1 MHVVTFSSL
10 LLLHLGIAHA
20 TSSANLIKS
29 SDTSSI
35 SNNVPWTL
43 ADNATVLADLR
54 SRLTKC
60 TYSKVKECIQDP
72 AHLSELG
79 LLVRAP
85 GYCLA
90 FDAAYVNVT
99 TPSAAIPNRYY
110 PTSVEAAYAAGFSN
124 KFSEWS
130 DDNREQFQVDCPLL
144 FNETIS
150 QGDDMLC
157 CTEKQ
162 YTGLSSQVRMIPGL
176 CSACKEN
183 LRNIFCQFTCSP
195 NNSMFLDVNEVRIMG
210 GDDEHPHAVFPA
222 IEEVTYYVG
231 NDWIRDIYDFCEDD
245 SSFSLLCNPNQ
256 DCSDGYGLMDFMGKY
271 AYNSIGSPLQLNVT
285 TMDKLP
291 KSTQMTKF
299 CHCDDAIATN
309 CILPMNNKMTS
320 CVGVCGSLCAV
331 GSNDDRTYSESCYGA
346 ISLASSNLGSE
357 SGFSTWGELNAFL
370 AANIPVTDWT
380 TLNYF
385 LVIFG
390 GVAAFILIVGFLVAD
405 WRERKSRHTGTP
417 HVGPYTPGIHGVAS
431 AMETSSTRISYLD
444 ELMTDKL
451 RTWALFVSTG
461 NRPKKIIPIVLCVV
475 AVCVAGLYNI
485 AIETDPIKLWV
496 STSSTSYQQ
505 RQHYGEMFN
514 PFYRSEQVILVPKD
528 GGNIFRSSVLKEAI
542 RVQNVAA
549 DVTYTSD
556 DDETT
561 IALDDICWKATGTGC
576 TVNSITQYFQNSI
589 EHFEF
594 YEKYGLE
601 MDHFS
606 NCLYSPTT
614 SDVALCTQLKN
625 ALEEGDSLPATMSD
639 CPCLSTF
646 GSPMNLYNT
655 YLGGFPDGAEKNY
668 TLFLESVAFVS
679 SYLNYNYAD
688 QDKNEPAI
696 KWEREYIKTM
706 KAEAEANTVFN
717 IYFYAEISVQDEV
730 DAESSNGMG
739 SVALSYCLMII
750 YISLGI
756 NRIKF
761 GREFFVSSKIMAG
774 FCGVMSIV
782 CGVASTIGIFM
793 WFGVKL
799 QLIIMEVVPFLS
811 LAIGV
816 DNIFLLIHAM
826 TEKEDQMRREQPSLF
841 VGLEH
846 NPKAIE
852 EITTII
858 VSESLAYIG
867 PSIFMASA
875 AEAAAFAFGS
885 ISAMPV
891 VLWFAAMACCAVAIN
906 FCLQLTLFLSVL
918 TLDKRRELSGKYD
931 IIFRRAKSQAPVA
944 RPQSQQIAEPLV
956 LQSNT
961 PAPEDSR
968 RSVTP
973 ENRTLTDVLD
983 HCVDA
988 YASILTCK
996 LVKLIVLLAFL
1007 GWTLWSIYSMESLD
1021 QGLPQK
1027 EAMPSDSYMIEYFNA
1042 LDVYL
1047 ATGAPVYFIVEAGYG
1062 RNPDT
1067 WSLNDESVETIF
1079 CKSKDVCDTY
1089 SIPNIMDALANEGDK
1104 TVTHISPGTTYSWM
1118 DDFWGFVNPDS
1129 ECCRVDSKGAYLP
1142 IKTGN
1147 DTYTTLR
1154 SKDDTCLATS
1164 VDVPPV
1170 PEDQYMS
1177 LFSMFATASAGASCS
1192 YGGGS
1197 IYRGQFSIDD
1207 EPIPTVNSSTP
1218 AVRLSSSGYG
1228 DEITAWSYMVTGT
1241 SNPTQQDY
1249 INSYKQ
1255 NLAAA
1260 DWISDKTGVDVWVY
1274 SLTYVY
1280 FEQYLTVIDD
1290 AYKLIGLALAAIF
1303 AITTLYLGSVFYS
1316 LVLSLMATNLVV
1328 LVLGLMQPLDIM
1340 LNGLSIVNLII
1351 AAGIAVEFCG
1361 HYVRFFAKTR
1371 GTGDERARD
1380 ALRQVF
1386 TSVIFGITI
1395 TKIIG
1400 LSVLTLADSRVF
1412 KKYYFRMYMLVV
1424 LCGVLNGMLLLPVL
1438 LSTIIDVKDFFLRR
1452 GSQKTDLR
1460 PSPVTRVG

>member
-1 MHVVTFSSL
+1 
-10 LLLHLGIAHA
+10 
-20 TSSANLIKS
+20 
-29 SDTSSI
+29 
-35 SNNVPWTL
+35 
-43 ADNATVLADLR
+43 
-54 SRLTKC
+54 
-60 TYSKVKECIQDP
+60 
-72 AHLSELG
+72 
-79 LLVRAP
+79 
-85 GYCLA
+85 
-90 FDAAYVNVT
+90 
-99 TPSAAIPNRYY
+99 
-110 PTSVEAAYAAGFSN
+110 
-124 KFSEWS
+124 
-130 DDNREQFQVDCPLL
+130 
-144 FNETIS
+144 
-150 QGDDMLC
+150 
-157 CTEKQ
+157 
-162 YTGLSSQVRMIPGL
+162 MIPGL

-195 NNSMFLDVNEVRIMG
+195 NNSLFLDINEVRIMG
-210 GDDEHPHAVFPA
+210 GDDEHPDAIFPA
-222 IEEVTYYVG
+222 VEEATYYVG

-256 DCSDGYGLMDFMGKY
+256 NCTDGYGLMEYMGKY
-271 AYNSIGSPLQLNVT
+271 AYNSIGSPLQINVT

-291 KSTQMTKF
+291 KMTQMTEF
-299 CHCDDAIATN
+299 CHCDNANATN

-331 GSNDDRTYSESCYGA
+331 DPNDGRTYSKSCYGA
-346 ISLASSNLGSE
+346 VNNFATGSGNAD
-357 SGFSTWGELNAFL
+357 SGGDPTWAELNAYL
-370 AANIPVTDWT
+370 ATNIPVTDWT
-380 TLNYF
+380 PLNYF

-390 GVAAFILIVGFLVAD
+390 GVVASIIIMGFIVAGL
-405 WRERKSRHTGTP
+405 RERNSDIPNPHTGTP
-417 HVGPYTPGIHGVAS
+417 QVGPYTPEIHGVAH
-431 AMETSSTRISYLD
+431 ATENGATRLSYLD

-461 NRPKKIIPIVLCVV
+461 NRAMRIIPMVLCVV
-475 AVCVAGLYNI
+475 AVCVAGLHNI
-485 AIETDPIKLWV
+485 EIETDPIKLWV
-496 STSSTSYQQ
+496 STTSTSYQQ
-505 RQHYGEMFN
+505 RKHYGEIFN

-528 GGNIFRSSVLKEAI
+528 GGNIYRSSIIKEAI

-549 DVTYTSD
+549 NVIYTSD
-556 DDETT
+556 DGNIT

-576 TVNSITQYFQNSI
+576 TINSITQYFQNNM

-601 MDHFS
+601 MNHFS

-614 SDVALCTQLKN
+614 SDVALCTELKN
-625 ALEEGDSLPATMSD
+625 ALEEGDTLPATMSD

-655 YLGGFPDGAEKNY
+655 YLGGFPDGAESNY
-668 TLFLESVAFVS
+668 TLFLESTAFVS

-688 QDKNEPAI
+688 QDKNNPAI

-706 KAEAEANTVFN
+706 KVEAEANTVFDV
-717 IYFYAEISVQDEV
+717 YFYAEISVQDEV
-730 DAESSNGMG
+730 DAESSNGMD

-756 NRIKF
+756 NRIKS
-761 GREFFVSSKIMAG
+761 GREFFVSSKIVAG
-774 FCGVMSIV
+774 FCGVMCIV

-793 WFGVKL
+793 WFGAKL
-799 QLIIMEVVPFLS
+799 QLIVMEVVPFLS

-826 TEKEDQMRREQPSLF
+826 SEREDRMRREQPSLF

-852 EITTII
+852 EITATI

-875 AEAAAFAFGS
+875 AESVAFAFGS
-885 ISAMPV
+885 ISEMPV

-906 FCLQLTLFLSVL
+906 FCLQMTLFLSIL

-931 IIFRRAKSQAPVA
+931 IIFRRASYVRSQVPAA
-944 RPQSQQIAEPLV
+944 GTQSQHTSEPLV
-956 LQSNT
+956 YLESKT
-961 PAPEDSR
+961 PGSEDTH
-968 RSVTP
+968 RSVSPQYCTV
-973 ENRTLTDVLD
+973 TLD
-983 HCVDA
+983 HCVDV

-1007 GWTLWSIYSMESLD
+1007 GWMLWSVYSMESLD

-1027 EAMPSDSYMIEYFNA
+1027 EAMPSDSYMINYFNA

-1047 ATGAPVYFIVEAGYG
+1047 ATGVPVYFIVEAGYG

-1067 WSLNDESVETIF
+1067 WLLNDENVETIF
-1079 CKSKDVCDTY
+1079 CKSKDICSTY
-1089 SIPNIMDALANEGDK
+1089 SIPNIMDALANHGDK
-1104 TVTHISPGTTYSWM
+1104 SVTHISPGTTYSWM
-1118 DDFWGFVNPDS
+1118 DDFWGFINPDS
-1129 ECCRVDSKGAYLP
+1129 ECCRVDSEGAYVP
-1142 IKTGN
+1142 IETGN
-1147 DTYTTLR
+1147 DTYTMLR
-1154 SKDDTCLATS
+1154 SEDDTCLGTS
-1164 VDVPPV
+1164 VTVPPV
-1170 PEDQYMS
+1170 PEAQYMS
-1177 LFSMFATASAGASCS
+1177 LFSMFATASAGTSCS

-1197 IYRGQFSIDD
+1197 IYRGQFSIDN

-1218 AVRLSSSGYG
+1218 AVKLNSNGYG
-1228 DEITAWSYMVTGT
+1228 NEITAWSYMVTGT
-1241 SNPTQQDY
+1241 SNPTQQHY
-1249 INSYKQ
+1249 IDSYKQ
-1255 NLAAA
+1255 FRAAA
-1260 DWISDKTGVDVWVY
+1260 NWISEKTGIDVWVY

-1280 FEQYLTVIDD
+1280 FEQYLTVVDD
-1290 AYKLIGLALAAIF
+1290 AYRLIGLALAAIF
-1303 AITTLYLGSVFYS
+1303 VITTLYLGNVFYS
-1316 LVLSLMATNLVV
+1316 FVISLMATNLVV

-1340 LNGLSIVNLII
+1340 LNGLSVVNLII

-1361 HYVRFFAKTR
+1361 HYVRFFAKAR
-1371 GTGDERARD
+1371 GTGDERARV

-1386 TSVIFGITI
+1386 TSVIFGITL

-1438 LSTIIDVKDFFLRR
+1438 LSTVIDVKDFFLRR
-1452 GSQKTDLR
+1452 GSQKTDLWLA
-1460 PSPVTRVG
+1460 PVTRVE